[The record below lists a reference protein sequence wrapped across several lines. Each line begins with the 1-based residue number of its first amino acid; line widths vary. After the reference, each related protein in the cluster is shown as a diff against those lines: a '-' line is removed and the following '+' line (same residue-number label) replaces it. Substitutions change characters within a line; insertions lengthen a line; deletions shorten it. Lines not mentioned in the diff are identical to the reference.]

1 MTLATM
7 RAALTQDDIRRL
19 VHSGNAEERAQATHK
34 LCRRIDA
41 ADLSPDNRAYANQI
55 LAVLANDAAELVRKA
70 LAQTLRNSPNL
81 PRDLAIK
88 LARDVEA
95 VATPI
100 LKNSPVLTDEDMVEI
115 VLSGSPQKQAAIAG
129 RVRVSEA
136 LTQIIASHACREAV
150 ETVALNEGATFSEE
164 AYASVLARFPED
176 DAVKGALISRSQLPM
191 HVTEKLLAMVSG
203 ELFDRLVNEHEL
215 PPQLAIEIASGARE
229 RATLDLVEQ
238 AGLSS
243 DPERFVQQ
251 LHLNGRLTPSLI
263 MRGLCLGHTPFVEYA
278 MAELAGVPRSKAW
291 LMIHDAGA
299 LGLKTLF
306 DRAGLPSG
314 MYNAFRMA
322 VDVYHKT
329 EMDGGDGDRDR
340 YRRRMVERVLTQ
352 FQAIPRA
359 DLDYLLEKLDALE
372 TTRKSTSAA

>member
-1 MTLATM
+1 MTIATM
-7 RAALTQDDIRRL
+7 RAALTQDDIQRL
-19 VHSGNAEERAQATHK
+19 IRGDSPEERAQATQK

-41 ADLSPDNRAYANQI
+41 EDLSQENRTYANQI
-55 LAVLANDAAELVRKA
+55 LAMLAEDAAVLVRKA
-70 LAQTLRNSPNL
+70 LAHTLRNSPNL
-81 PRDLAIK
+81 PRDLALK

-95 VATPI
+95 VATPV
-100 LKNSPVLTDEDMVEI
+100 LKNSPVLTDEDLVEI
-115 VLSGSPQKQAAIAG
+115 VLSGSPQKQVAIAG
-129 RVRVSEA
+129 RPRVSPAVTE
-136 LTQIIASHACREAV
+136 IIASRGSKEAV
-150 ETVALNEGATFSEE
+150 EAAALNEGASFSDN
-164 AYASVLARFPED
+164 AFASVLSRFAED
-176 DAVKGALISRSQLPM
+176 NDVKGALISRRHLPP
-191 HVTEKLLAMVSG
+191 HITEKLVAMVSG
-203 ELFDRLVNEHEL
+203 ELFDRLVNTHEL

-243 DPERFVQQ
+243 DPERFTQQ

-263 MRGLCLGHTPFVEYA
+263 MRAICLGHMAFVEYA

-291 LMIHDAGA
+291 LMMHDAGA

-329 EMDGGDGDRDR
+329 ELDGADGDGI
-340 YRRRMVERVLTQ
+340 
-352 FQAIPRA
+352 A
-359 DLDYLLEKLDALE
+359 
-372 TTRKSTSAA
+372 SAWSSGS